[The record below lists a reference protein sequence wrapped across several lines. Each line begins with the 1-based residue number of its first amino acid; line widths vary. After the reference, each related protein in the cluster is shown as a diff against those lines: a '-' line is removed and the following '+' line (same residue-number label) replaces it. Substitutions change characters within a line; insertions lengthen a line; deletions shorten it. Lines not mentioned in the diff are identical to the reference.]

1 MLTSSWDLGI
11 ECPFRPRLPLSVV
24 KVVLEQFVGDYV
36 SHDAEGAL
44 NSEAGELCWQTD
56 DGDEHSQVQPAR
68 TASTV

>member
-24 KVVLEQFVGDYV
+24 KDVLKQFEGDYV

-44 NSEAGELCWQTD
+44 NLEAGELCWQTD
-56 DGDEHSQVQPAR
+56 DGDEHS
-68 TASTV
+68 